1 VVKSSHL
8 EFSLPSNSPQPYSET
23 ERAIFGLIPEGG
35 AFISTDELIEKR
47 YGSEPPFN
55 ARHIITGTMRNLARK
70 IKYNKEPFRLVNTG
84 RAGPKSMSYSLER
97 TTRRVPV
104 KHKTLRPPKKDR
116 AKASR

>member
-97 TTRRVPV
+97 ATRRVPV
-104 KHKTLRPPKKDR
+104 KN
-116 AKASR
+116 